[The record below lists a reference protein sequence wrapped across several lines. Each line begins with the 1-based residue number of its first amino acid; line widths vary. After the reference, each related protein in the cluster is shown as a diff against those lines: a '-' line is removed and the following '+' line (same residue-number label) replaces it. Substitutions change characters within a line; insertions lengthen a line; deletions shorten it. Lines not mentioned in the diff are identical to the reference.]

1 MTSRWHP
8 DRRQNG
14 TKVAG
19 ADQNDEFRPDRRAVD
34 PPRHWILARLVVM
47 MLGRTIVKGTSPRR
61 ATRRCSAMLL
71 DNVYVFGCDAY
82 FSKILIASA
91 RDTQSS
97 KERSGRRWQWGQRLG
112 DRRTVA
118 RIWRTYAVDT

>member
-1 MTSRWHP
+1 MTSSRASGS
-8 DRRQNG
+8 QTNA

-19 ADQNDEFRPDRRAVD
+19 ADQNDESGQTGGAVD
-34 PPRHWILARLVVM
+34 PPRIGYSRLVVM

-82 FSKILIASA
+82 FSKSSSLRA

-97 KERSGRRWQWGQRLG
+97 KSE
-112 DRRTVA
+112 VA
-118 RIWRTYAVDT
+118 AAGNGANVSVIAAPLPGFGVTYAVDT